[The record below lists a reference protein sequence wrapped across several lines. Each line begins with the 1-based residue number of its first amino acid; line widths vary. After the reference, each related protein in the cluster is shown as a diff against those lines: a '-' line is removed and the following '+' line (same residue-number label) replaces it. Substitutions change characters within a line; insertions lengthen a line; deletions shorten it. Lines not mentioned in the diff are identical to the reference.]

1 MSNELTINPA
11 ELNTVLE
18 NKQFVFLYGA
28 AYFSIQ
34 LTSVIEVYDSPDVKD
49 LPWEEIGLRGMI

>member
-11 ELNTVLE
+11 DSNTVME

-34 LTSVIEVYDSPDVKD
+34 LTNVIEVYDSPDVKIYHGKKLD
-49 LPWEEIGLRGMI
+49 FVE